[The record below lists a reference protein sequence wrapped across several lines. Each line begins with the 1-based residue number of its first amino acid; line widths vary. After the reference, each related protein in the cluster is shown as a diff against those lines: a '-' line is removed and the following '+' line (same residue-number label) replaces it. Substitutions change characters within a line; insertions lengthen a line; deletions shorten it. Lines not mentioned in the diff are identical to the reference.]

1 MGNEQNTT
9 QSKEDKIIKAI
20 SSFMKTNYPKFSKE
34 SVTFHITKQGYYYY
48 NIGTNFTF
56 CAVDLNQKRVLLN
69 GKIIDKLNIVF
80 GGNFKHYF
88 INWFNKEFDQDMIE
102 LC

>member
-1 MGNEQNTT
+1 MGNEQNTV
-9 QSKEDKIIKAI
+9 QSREDKITKAM
-20 SSFMKTNYPKFSKE
+20 SSFMKMNYPKFSKE
-34 SVTFHITKQGYYYY
+34 SVTFHITKQGYYYH
-48 NIGTNFTF
+48 NIETNVTF

-80 GGNFKHYF
+80 GKKIIYF
-88 INWFNKEFDQDMIE
+88 IDWFNKEFDQDIIE

>member
-1 MGNEQNTT
+1 MGNEKNTI
-9 QSKEDKIIKAI
+9 QSKEDKITNAVGL
-20 SSFMKTNYPKFSKE
+20 FMKINYPKFSKE
-34 SVTFHITKQGYYYY
+34 GVTFHITKQGYYYH
-48 NIGTNFTF
+48 NIEKNFTF

-88 INWFNKEFDQDMIE
+88 INWFNKEFDQDMID

>member
-1 MGNEQNTT
+1 
-9 QSKEDKIIKAI
+9 
-20 SSFMKTNYPKFSKE
+20 
-34 SVTFHITKQGYYYY
+34 
-48 NIGTNFTF
+48 
-56 CAVDLNQKRVLLN
+56 LLN

-88 INWFNKEFDQDMIE
+88 INWFNKEFDQDMID

>member
-1 MGNEQNTT
+1 MGNEQNTV
-9 QSKEDKIIKAI
+9 QSKEDKITKAM
-20 SSFMKTNYPKFSKE
+20 SSFMKTNYPEFSRDN
-34 SVTFHITKQGYYYY
+34 VTFYITKQGYYYY
-48 NIGTNFTF
+48 NTKTNFTF

-69 GKIIDKLNIVF
+69 GKIINKLNIVF
-80 GGNFKHYF
+80 GKKIIYF